1 MWTVI
6 FPKKLYDELNE
17 FLFSTT
23 DENGCFL
30 LANTYN
36 GGSKPVVLVTEV
48 IRPDYDSW
56 NHSGEHSLEPSSSFI
71 NKCVVLAD
79 SKNLSPIFVHTHPH
93 AMHPAGFS
101 YIDEKSNK
109 RMFTNVSQILPDR
122 QLGSFVFSR
131 HSMCGVIF
139 NEGKIQKVSKI
150 KISGKILTWYN
161 GVGFNRKTD
170 SVHSKFD
177 RQVRALGEQNQKRL
191 QDLTI
196 TVVGVGGTGSP
207 LAVQLA
213 RMGVKRLKI
222 VDKDTIDE
230 TNLPRIYGAK
240 ESDVGK
246 PKVDVVKKY
255 IECFSKTKV
264 EPLQSDITKDDIV
277 SELVDSDVIFSCTDN
292 LTSRAILN
300 DVSVQYFIPL
310 IDVGCR
316 IHKDKTGAISQAIV
330 KVQSVT
336 PDTACLWCSSTLDAK
351 MIMQESLSEE
361 ERRKLAKE
369 GYNENIDKQ
378 PSIISMTTMAASMA
392 VNKLLNILG
401 VFGEEYE
408 SQTQI
413 ELKDGFLINS
423 TPEIK
428 NTCICQKRRGLGS
441 KRRIVT
447 SQTKQSSQEVLLGI

>member
-6 FPKKLYDELNE
+6 FPKKLYDDLNK

-48 IRPDYDSW
+48 IIPDEDSW

-93 AMHPAGFS
+93 SMHPAGFS

-109 RMFTNVSQILPDR
+109 RMFANVSQILPDR
-122 QLGSFVFSR
+122 PLGSFVFSK
-131 HSMCGVIF
+131 HGMCGVIF
-139 NEGKIQKVSKI
+139 REGKIQNVSKI
-150 KISGKILTWYN
+150 KISGKTLNWYN
-161 GVGFNRKTD
+161 GVGFNGKVN
-170 SVHSKFD
+170 SVQSKFD

-196 TVVGVGGTGSP
+196 TLVGAGGTGSP

-213 RMGVKRLKI
+213 RMGVKRLRI
-222 VDKDTIDE
+222 VDKDIIDE

-246 PKVDVVKKY
+246 SKVDVVKKH

-264 EPLQSDITKDDIV
+264 ETIQADVTKDDIV

-292 LTSRAILN
+292 LASRAILN

-316 IHKDKTGAISQAIV
+316 IHKDNGGISQAIV
-330 KVQSVT
+330 KVQAIT
-336 PDTACLWCSSTLDAK
+336 PDTACLWCNGTLDAK
-351 MIMQESLSEE
+351 MIMQESLSDEE
-361 ERRKLAKE
+361 KHKLAEE
-369 GYNENIDKQ
+369 GYHENIDKQ

-392 VNKLLNILG
+392 VNKLLNLLG
-401 VFGEEYE
+401 VFGQEYD

-413 ELKDGFLINS
+413 ELKDGFLISS

-428 NTCICQKRRGLGS
+428 NGCVCQKRRGLGT
-441 KRRIVT
+441 KRRIIT
-447 SQTKQSSQEVLLGI
+447 PQNSQDKSDGDLNR